1 MNVLDYATLCRL
13 ALEGAD
19 YRWQDVPVEVTP
31 AARAT
36 DPFRGLRDGWWKKAE
51 PRYADGREVILIRT
65 RDGKEEENQFVRQ
78 VASEDELAPNETE
91 SIADWFA
98 RIAKSRDF
106 NRGHRQRLFNTMQAY
121 VSRFRGAGSA
131 KKLLDARLVRQFLEQ
146 TA

>member
-78 VASEDELAPNETE
+78 VASDDELAPNETE
-91 SIADWFA
+91 SIADWFG

-106 NRGHRQRLFNTMQAY
+106 NSSHRKLLFDALRSY
-121 VSRFRGAGSA
+121 ASRFRGDLSA
-131 KKLLDARLVRQFLEQ
+131 KKLLDNKLVRKFLEQ